1 MTPETSTET
10 AETPKARPK
19 KAETARIAKKYF
31 EAVAARDVEGMIE
44 LWQPGGVGHIHG
56 MAELRAPD
64 GYRQWFGNYF
74 RAFPDLHFEVLE
86 MTVEADQAAVRWRS
100 TGTFSGDARFE
111 GFVANGA
118 SVELEG
124 IDLLT
129 IREGLLR
136 ELHAYAN
143 GMEVAR
149 QLGAMPPAGSAAE
162 KAMAAAFNLKTR
174 AVARLRRD

>member
-10 AETPKARPK
+10 AEAPKSRPK
-19 KAETARIAKKYF
+19 KAETARIARAYF

-44 LWQPGGVGHIHG
+44 LWQPGGIGHIHG

-64 GYRQWFGNYF
+64 GYRQWFGNLF
-74 RAFPDLHFEVLE
+74 RAFPDMEFEVLE
-86 MTVEADQAAVRWRS
+86 MAVEADQAAVRWRA

-111 GFVANGA
+111 GFIANGA
-118 SVELEG
+118 SVEMEG

-136 ELHAYAN
+136 ELHAYTN
-143 GMEVAR
+143 GLDIAR
-149 QLGAMPPAGSAAE
+149 QLGAIPPAGSAAD
-162 KAMAAAFNLKTR
+162 KALAAAFNLKTR